1 MVTTDAET
9 APVFFRDDDDDEPE
23 EAFDADDDDAHTRRL
38 LELFFLPPPPPPW
51 EITRDT
57 AKEEQEP
64 LETSRDIILT
74 QPKTKTKTKT
84 MNHEDYRTTTD
95 AYH

>member
-9 APVFFRDDDDDEPE
+9 APVFFRADDDDEPE

-38 LELFFLPPPPPPW
+38 LELFLPPPW

-64 LETSRDIILT
+64 RQETRDIILT
-74 QPKTKTKTKT
+74 QPKTNTTTKTKTKT
-84 MNHEDYRTTTD
+84 MNHDDYRTT
-95 AYH
+95 HH

>member
-9 APVFFRDDDDDEPE
+9 APVDAPSFFRADDDDEPE
-23 EAFDADDDDAHTRRL
+23 EAFDDDDDDAHTRRL
-38 LELFFLPPPPPPW
+38 LELFFLPPPW

-64 LETSRDIILT
+64 RQESRDIMARLLL
-74 QPKTKTKTKT
+74 PL
-84 MNHEDYRTTTD
+84 RL
-95 AYH
+95 